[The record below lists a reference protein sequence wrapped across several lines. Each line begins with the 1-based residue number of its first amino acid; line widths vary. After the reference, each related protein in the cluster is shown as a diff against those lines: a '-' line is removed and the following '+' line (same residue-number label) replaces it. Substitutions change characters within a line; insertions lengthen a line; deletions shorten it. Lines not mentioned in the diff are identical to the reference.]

1 MSADVTKALCVGR
14 RNQRRAAQHW
24 HEPSVPR
31 ARLMPTIGL
40 TGRNMQTDFYD
51 KVQELRNTG
60 NPFAIATVVRAEKPT
75 SAKVGAKAII
85 TEDGILSG
93 WIGGSC
99 AEPTVKREAKKA
111 LQDSQPR
118 LIRLCPPEKMGQAPQ
133 EGVIEIALTCI
144 SGGTLEIYIEPQLA
158 QPHLVVIGH
167 LATAEALVSLGKG
180 LGWRV
185 SLIGLDVTRE
195 RFPNAD
201 HIVDELDFS
210 KLSITKNTHVVVASH
225 GNYDEDMLVAA
236 LQSDAPYA
244 ALIASKKR
252 ASAILQYLNESNLT
266 QEQIARLKY
275 PAGLDFGAVT
285 PEEIALSI
293 LGEII
298 QRRRQHS
305 ISNSPVSNSQVPNP
319 STGSGQVLQLPI
331 TNNQLPTEA
340 LDPVCGMTVEIATA
354 HFTSEH
360 NGKTYYFCA
369 AGCKRSF
376 DKEPGKYVQPETSSG

>member
-1 MSADVTKALCVGR
+1 
-14 RNQRRAAQHW
+14 
-24 HEPSVPR
+24 
-31 ARLMPTIGL
+31 
-40 TGRNMQTDFYD
+40 MQKDFYD
-51 KVQELRNTG
+51 QVHAMRDAG
-60 NPFAIATVVRAEKPT
+60 NPFALATVVRAEKPT

-85 TEDGILSG
+85 NEEGTLIG

-111 LQDSQPR
+111 LQDGQPR

-158 QPHLVVIGH
+158 QPHLVIVGH
-167 LATAEALVSLGKG
+167 LATAEALVSLGKD
-180 LGWRV
+180 LGWRI
-185 SLIGLDVTRE
+185 SLLGLDVTRE
-195 RFPNAD
+195 RFPDAD
-201 HIVDELDFS
+201 QVLNELDFS
-210 KLSITKNTHVVVASH
+210 KIKISPNSHVVVASH

-236 LQSDAPYA
+236 LQSDAPYV

-275 PAGLDFGAVT
+275 PAGLDFGAAT

-293 LGEII
+293 LAEII
-298 QRRRQHS
+298 QRRRQ
-305 ISNSPVSNSQVPNP
+305 SPVSNS
-319 STGSGQVLQLPI
+319 LQAAASLELPI
-331 TNNQLPTEA
+331 AQTPALEA

-354 HFTSEH
+354 HFTSEFK
-360 NGKTYYFCA
+360 GRIYYFCA

-376 DKEPGKYVQPETSSG
+376 DKEPGKYLQTETSQV

>member
-1 MSADVTKALCVGR
+1 
-14 RNQRRAAQHW
+14 
-24 HEPSVPR
+24 
-31 ARLMPTIGL
+31 
-40 TGRNMQTDFYD
+40 MQTDFYD
-51 KVQELRNTG
+51 KVQALRNTG
-60 NPFAIATVVRAEKPT
+60 NPFVIATVVRAEKPT
-75 SAKVGAKAII
+75 SAKVGAKAIV
-85 TEDGILSG
+85 TEDGTLSG

-111 LQDSQPR
+111 LQDGLPR

-133 EGVIEIALTCI
+133 EGIIEIALTCI

-180 LGWRV
+180 LGWRI
-185 SLIGLDVTRE
+185 SLMGLDVTRE

-201 HIVDELDFS
+201 HVFDELDFS

-236 LQSDAPYA
+236 LQSDAPYV
-244 ALIASKKR
+244 ALIASKTR
-252 ASAILQYLNESNLT
+252 SQAILQYLSESSLT

-293 LGEII
+293 LAEII
-298 QRRRQHS
+298 QRRRQS
-305 ISNSPVSNSQVPNP
+305 LISNSPREASN
-319 STGSGQVLQLPI
+319 LQLPV
-331 TNNQLPTEA
+331 TNNQLPLEA
-340 LDPVCGMTVEIATA
+340 RDPVCGMTVEIATA

-376 DKEPGKYVQPETSSG
+376 DKEPGKYAQPETSSK

>member
-1 MSADVTKALCVGR
+1 LLLKR
-14 RNQRRAAQHW
+14 K
-24 HEPSVPR
+24 
-31 ARLMPTIGL
+31 
-40 TGRNMQTDFYD
+40 NMQTDFYD
-51 KVQELRNTG
+51 QVQSLRNNG
-60 NPFAIATVVRAEKPT
+60 NPFVIATVVRAEKPT

-85 TEDGILSG
+85 AEDGKLSG

-111 LQDSQPR
+111 LQDGQPR
-118 LIRLCPPEKMGQAPQ
+118 LIRLCPPEKMGVAPQ

-167 LATAEALVSLGKG
+167 LATAEALVSLGKD
-180 LGWRV
+180 LGWRI
-185 SLIGLDVTRE
+185 SLLGLDVTRE
-195 RFPNAD
+195 RFPDAD
-201 HIVDELDFS
+201 QVVDELDFQ
-210 KLSITKNTHVVVASH
+210 KIKITHNSHVVVASH

-236 LQSDAPYA
+236 LQSNAPYV

-252 ASAILQYLNESNLT
+252 AGAILQYLNEANLT

-293 LGEII
+293 LAEII
-298 QRRRQHS
+298 QRRRQAAVVVQDLS
-305 ISNSPVSNSQVPNP
+305 PNIS
-319 STGSGQVLQLPI
+319 LELPLA
-331 TNNQLPTEA
+331 QPPATEA
-340 LDPVCGMTVEIATA
+340 IDPVCGMTVEIATA
-354 HFTSEH
+354 HFTSAYH
-360 NGKTYYFCA
+360 GKTYYFCA

-376 DKEPGKYVQPETSSG
+376 DKEPEKYTQSETSLK

>member
-1 MSADVTKALCVGR
+1 
-14 RNQRRAAQHW
+14 
-24 HEPSVPR
+24 
-31 ARLMPTIGL
+31 
-40 TGRNMQTDFYD
+40 MQTDFYD
-51 KVQELRNTG
+51 KVQALRDTG
-60 NPFAIATVVRAEKPT
+60 NPFAIATVTRAEKPT

-85 TEDGILSG
+85 IEDGTLSG

-111 LQDSQPR
+111 LQDGQPR
-118 LIRLCPPEKMGQAPQ
+118 LIRLCPPEKMGKAPQ
-133 EGVIEIALTCI
+133 EGVIEILLTCI
-144 SGGTLEIYIEPQLA
+144 SGGTLEIYIEPQLT

-185 SLIGLDVTRE
+185 SLMGLDVTRE

-201 HIVDELDFS
+201 QIFDELNFS
-210 KLSITKNTHVVVASH
+210 RLGITRNSHIVVASH

-236 LQSDAPYA
+236 LQSQAPYV
-244 ALIASKKR
+244 ALIASKTR
-252 ASAILQYLNESNLT
+252 AIAILQYLHEASLT

-293 LGEII
+293 LAEII
-298 QRRRQHS
+298 QRRS
-305 ISNSPVSNSQVPNP
+305 
-319 STGSGQVLQLPI
+319 QLPI
-331 TNNQLPTEA
+331 TNLQSPISDTLSSPALVA
-340 LDPVCGMTVEIATA
+340 LDPVCGMTVEIANA
-354 HFTSEH
+354 HFTSEYG
-360 NGKTYYFCA
+360 GKTYYFCA

-376 DKEPGKYVQPETSSG
+376 DKEPGKYIQSEISRM

>member
-1 MSADVTKALCVGR
+1 MK
-14 RNQRRAAQHW
+14 
-24 HEPSVPR
+24 
-31 ARLMPTIGL
+31 I
-40 TGRNMQTDFYD
+40 DFYD
-51 KVQELRNTG
+51 KIQELGKNG

-85 TEDGILSG
+85 TEDSTLSG

-111 LQDSQPR
+111 LQDGQPR
-118 LIRLCPPEKMGQAPQ
+118 LIRLCPPEKMGTAPQ
-133 EGVIEIALTCI
+133 EGVNEIALTCI
-144 SGGTLEIYIEPQLA
+144 SGGILEIYIEPQLS

-167 LATAEALVSLGKG
+167 LATAESLVSLGKD

-185 SLIGLDVTRE
+185 SLMGLDVTRE

-201 HIVDELDFS
+201 QVLNELDFS
-210 KLSITKNTHVVVASH
+210 KLRITKNSYVVVASH

-236 LQSDAPYA
+236 LQSEAPYV

-252 ASAILQYLNESNLT
+252 ANAILEYLNEANLT
-266 QEQIARLKY
+266 QDQIARLKY

-293 LGEII
+293 LAEII
-298 QRRRQHS
+298 QRRRQS
-305 ISNSPVSNSQVPNP
+305 ANGAENQ
-319 STGSGQVLQLPI
+319 STNLDLQLPMAQ
-331 TNNQLPTEA
+331 NLVLEA
-340 LDPVCGMTVEIATA
+340 VDPVCGMTVEIATA
-354 HFTSEH
+354 HFTTEY

-376 DKEPGKYVQPETSSG
+376 DKEPGKYVQAETSSV

>member
-1 MSADVTKALCVGR
+1 
-14 RNQRRAAQHW
+14 
-24 HEPSVPR
+24 
-31 ARLMPTIGL
+31 
-40 TGRNMQTDFYD
+40 MQVDFYD
-51 KVQELRNTG
+51 QVQTLRDAG
-60 NPFAIATVVRAEKPT
+60 NPFVIATVVRAEKPT

-85 TEDGILSG
+85 TEGGKLSG

-111 LQDSQPR
+111 LQDGQPR

-167 LATAEALVSLGKG
+167 LATAEALVRLGKG
-180 LGWRV
+180 LGWRI
-185 SLIGLDVTRE
+185 SLLGLDVTRE
-195 RFPNAD
+195 RFPDAD
-201 HIVDELDFS
+201 QVVDELDFS
-210 KLSITKNTHVVVASH
+210 QIKISHNSYVVIASH

-236 LQSDAPYA
+236 LQSEAPYV

-266 QEQIARLKY
+266 QEQITRLKY

-293 LGEII
+293 LAEII
-298 QRRRQHS
+298 QRRRQHNATVQE
-305 ISNSPVSNSQVPNP
+305 NSLAAN
-319 STGSGQVLQLPI
+319 LQLSMA
-331 TNNQLPTEA
+331 QSPTLKA
-340 LDPVCGMTVEIATA
+340 LDPVCGMTVEIATV
-354 HFTSEH
+354 HFTSEFK
-360 NGKTYYFCA
+360 GKPYYFCA
-369 AGCKRSF
+369 ASCKRSF
-376 DKEPGKYVQPETSSG
+376 DKEPRKYIQAEKSL

>member
-1 MSADVTKALCVGR
+1 MR
-14 RNQRRAAQHW
+14 
-24 HEPSVPR
+24 
-31 ARLMPTIGL
+31 I
-40 TGRNMQTDFYD
+40 DFYD
-51 KVQELRNTG
+51 QVQTLRNAG
-60 NPFAIATVVRAEKPT
+60 NPFVIATVVRAEKPT

-85 TEDGILSG
+85 TEDSKLSG

-111 LQDSQPR
+111 LQDGQPR
-118 LIRLCPPEKMGQAPQ
+118 LIRLCPPEKLGQAPQ

-167 LATAEALVSLGKG
+167 LATAEALASLGKG
-180 LGWRV
+180 LGWLV
-185 SLIGLDVTRE
+185 SLMGLDVTRE
-195 RFPNAD
+195 RFSSPD
-201 HIVDELDFS
+201 LIFDELDFS
-210 KLSITKNTHVVVASH
+210 KLSISKNSYVVVASH

-236 LQSDAPYA
+236 LQSEAPYV

-293 LGEII
+293 LAEII
-298 QRRRQHS
+298 QRRRQ
-305 ISNSPVSNSQVPNP
+305 SPVFNSAMIN
-319 STGSGQVLQLPI
+319 LELPI
-331 TNNQLPTEA
+331 AQPPALEA
-340 LDPVCGMTVEIATA
+340 LDPVCGMTIEIATA
-354 HFTSEH
+354 HFTSEY

-376 DKEPGKYVQPETSSG
+376 DKEPGKYVQTEASTG

>member
-1 MSADVTKALCVGR
+1 
-14 RNQRRAAQHW
+14 
-24 HEPSVPR
+24 
-31 ARLMPTIGL
+31 
-40 TGRNMQTDFYD
+40 MQTDIYD
-51 KVQELRNTG
+51 QVQSLWNTG
-60 NPFAIATVVRAEKPT
+60 NPFVIATVVRAEKPT

-85 TEDGILSG
+85 TEDGKLSG

-99 AEPTVKREAKKA
+99 AEPTVKREAKKV
-111 LQDSQPR
+111 LQAGEPC
-118 LIRLCPPEKMGQAPQ
+118 LIRLCPPEKMGLAPQ
-133 EGVIEIALTCI
+133 EGVTEIALTCI

-167 LATAEALVSLGKG
+167 LATAEALVNLGKD

-185 SLIGLDVTRE
+185 SLMGLDVSRE

-201 HIVDELDFS
+201 RAYNELDFS
-210 KLSITKNTHVVVASH
+210 QLAITKNTNVVVASH

-236 LQSDAPYA
+236 LQSEAPYV

-252 ASAILQYLNESNLT
+252 ATAILQYLNEANLT

-293 LGEII
+293 LAEII
-298 QRRRQHS
+298 QRRRHS
-305 ISNSPVSNSQVPNP
+305 EAPNSLAATTPGSALELPMAQP
-319 STGSGQVLQLPI
+319 SML
-331 TNNQLPTEA
+331 EA
-340 LDPVCGMTVEIATA
+340 IDLVCGMTVEIATA
-354 HFTSEH
+354 HFVSEY
-360 NGKTYYFCA
+360 NGQTYYFCA

-376 DKEPGKYVQPETSSG
+376 DKEPGKYIQTETSVG